1 MGLDVGYYRD
11 HEELYYVRGHFE
23 LFCLFDSRMAETV
36 YDGYDDFY
44 VTEDM
49 LDDVADKLEKWLK
62 SEGLSAVVIDPNA
75 YRKLD
80 DLNERTDSWAELLPC
95 YVAFIDMLR
104 DDVDLNGP
112 LVCSY
117 SA

>member
-1 MGLDVGYYRD
+1 MGLDVSYFRN
-11 HEELYYVRGHFE
+11 HKELYYVRGHYE
-23 LFCLFDSRMAETV
+23 LFCLFDSSKAEIV

-49 LDDVADKLEKWLK
+49 LEDVAAKLESWLK
-62 SEGLSAVVIDPNA
+62 SEGLYAVEIDPDA
-75 YRKLD
+75 YLKLD
-80 DLNERTDSWAELLPC
+80 ALDERKDAWADLLPS
-95 YVAFIDMLR
+95 YVAFVAKLR
-104 DDVDLNGP
+104 DDVYLHGP

>member
-1 MGLDVGYYRD
+1 MGLDVGYYRN
-11 HEELYYVRGHFE
+11 HEELYYVRGHYE
-23 LFCLFDSRMAETV
+23 LFCLFDSSKAEIV
-36 YDGYDDFY
+36 YEDYDDFY

-49 LDDVADKLEKWLK
+49 LDDVAVKLEGWLK

-80 DLNERTDSWAELLPC
+80 DLNERTDSWADLLPS
-95 YVAFIDMLR
+95 YVAFVAKLR
-104 DDVDLNGP
+104 DDVYLHGP